1 MAGLFNIAAAGAPKF
16 KELSHGISFGIMLAM
31 TTNLAQYT
39 FHKCAKRKYRTHL
52 GRYWPAYSVALSAP
66 LICAD
71 LVRHLLQDA
80 GIWGA
85 GSAMYNET
93 CCDKVRGPPAAGA
106 AERCREAAGARPL
119 SLSLSLFPSP
129 YLTPEALALTP
140 QPSPR
145 ARSTRTAAAASAGL
159 SACGGRASSSPS
171 AARTPASCA

>member
-39 FHKCAKRKYRTHL
+39 FHKCAKRKYRPPL

-93 CCDKVRGPPAAGA
+93 CCDKVRGLLAGGGG
-106 AERCREAAGARPL
+106 REVPRRL
-119 SLSLSLFPSP
+119 SLSHSP
-129 YLTPEALALTP
+129 NPPTPEALALTQP
-140 QPSPR
+140 QPHLGPAVHERLQRLPR
-145 ARSTRTAAAASAGL
+145 D
-159 SACGGRASSSPS
+159 
-171 AARTPASCA
+171 

>member
-93 CCDKVRGPPAAGA
+93 CCDKYANGCSGFRGIECLRWPGIVLTIGCTYTGFLCMIIGVLYAVELPKKVRKQW
-106 AERCREAAGARPL
+106 ARI
-119 SLSLSLFPSP
+119 
-129 YLTPEALALTP
+129 
-140 QPSPR
+140 R
-145 ARSTRTAAAASAGL
+145 ARR
-159 SACGGRASSSPS
+159 P
-171 AARTPASCA
+171 

>member
-106 AERCREAAGARPL
+106 AERCREAAGARSL
-119 SLSLSLFPSP
+119 SLSLSL
-129 YLTPEALALTP
+129 
-140 QPSPR
+140 
-145 ARSTRTAAAASAGL
+145 
-159 SACGGRASSSPS
+159 SSPPPTLRRRLS
-171 AARTPASCA
+171 R